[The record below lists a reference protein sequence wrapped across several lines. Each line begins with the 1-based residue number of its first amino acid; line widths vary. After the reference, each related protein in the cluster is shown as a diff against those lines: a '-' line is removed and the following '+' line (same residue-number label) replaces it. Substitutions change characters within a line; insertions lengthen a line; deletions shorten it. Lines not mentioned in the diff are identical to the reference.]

1 MKSIP
6 WENMGGE
13 SQKISHGGRKD
24 MKREKKKNGGEYP
37 NFREL
42 TRKLNQQEE
51 PKRALFL
58 LLCSKPLG
66 DRRKDGG
73 KKL

>member
-1 MKSIP
+1 MWTAKAK
-6 WENMGGE
+6 
-13 SQKISHGGRKD
+13 KISHGGRKD
-24 MKREKKKNGGEYP
+24 MKRKENSGEYP

-51 PKRALFL
+51 PKKALFL

>member
-1 MKSIP
+1 MWAAKAK
-6 WENMGGE
+6 
-13 SQKISHGGRKD
+13 KISHGGRKD

-51 PKRALFL
+51 PKKALFL

>member
-1 MKSIP
+1 
-6 WENMGGE
+6 
-13 SQKISHGGRKD
+13 
-24 MKREKKKNGGEYP
+24 MKREKKKNGGEYT

-42 TRKLNQQEE
+42 TRKLKQQEE
-51 PKRALFL
+51 PKKALFL